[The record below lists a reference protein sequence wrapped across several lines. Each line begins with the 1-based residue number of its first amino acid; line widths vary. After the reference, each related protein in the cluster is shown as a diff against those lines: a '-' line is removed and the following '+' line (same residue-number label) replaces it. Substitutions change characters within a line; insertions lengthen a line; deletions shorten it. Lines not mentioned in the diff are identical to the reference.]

1 MGDDTLRGKWVP
13 HWSRGGAELN
23 FLCRLRSL
31 PEPFTL
37 QLKMT
42 SPQPTPIDH
51 GRQQATLGVGL
62 VVAAAIGLSAFES
75 IAQRQ
80 LVFTGIARA
89 VLILLV
95 GILAFRGRRWAAWV
109 FGFFAIA
116 GALAGVIG
124 LARTQFSAVG
134 LVLFGPIV
142 AASAIGFAMLFLGEP
157 ARAFL
162 RRQQSLAPRRFQ
174 PPPASPPAPRAHD

>member
-1 MGDDTLRGKWVP
+1 
-13 HWSRGGAELN
+13 
-23 FLCRLRSL
+23 
-31 PEPFTL
+31 
-37 QLKMT
+37 MT
-42 SPQPTPIDH
+42 SSQPVPVEH

-62 VVAAAIGLSAFES
+62 IVAAAIALSAFES

-109 FGFFAIA
+109 FGFFALA
-116 GALAGVIG
+116 GVLAGVIG
-124 LARTQFSAVG
+124 LAGTRFNAVG
-134 LVLFGPIV
+134 FMLFGPIV
-142 AASAIGFAMLFLGEP
+142 AASAIGFAILFLAEP

-162 RRQQSLAPRRFQ
+162 RRQQSLVPRRIARPAAA
-174 PPPASPPAPRAHD
+174 PPLPNADE